1 MFNSCAFTK
10 LTNLSYMCAGTG
22 IVNFDY
28 FSTSNSVG
36 YADTT
41 YSRPTTI
48 NQMINGCSEL

>member
-22 IVNFDY
+22 IINFDY

-48 NQMINGCSEL
+48 N